1 MKLLVSYKNLSLFQ
15 TSSINI
21 DLGGVSSDSLNTFC
35 HLGLV
40 KPIFHSSSTKELIP
54 IAWGSSQLPKEMC
67 FMLFNFSLHIG
78 LSCRSMSWEFSF
90 LQYQS
95 FHWLIKKMCFCF
107 ICGRCADDKPYE
119 PTYMVSQEKT
129 KSLGIDFTP
138 LEVSMKDTVESLREK
153 NFVSFWHMV

>member
-1 MKLLVSYKNLSLFQ
+1 MKLVRYENLSLFQ
-15 TSSINI
+15 TPIISI

-67 FMLFNFSLHIG
+67 FVLFNVSLHIG
-78 LSCRSMSWEFSF
+78 LSF
-90 LQYQS
+90 
-95 FHWLIKKMCFCF
+95 
-107 ICGRCADDKPYE
+107 RCADEKPYE

-129 KSLGIDFTP
+129 KSLGIGFTP
-138 LEVSMKDTVESLREK
+138 LEVTLKDTVESLREK
-153 NFVSFWHMV
+153 NFVSF